1 MIVVKIHGGLGN
13 QLFQY
18 AFGLYLSLK
27 YKRQMF
33 VDIQDFN
40 TNQLRKIEIDNFQIE
55 IQLATNSQL
64 RKFNKSKYARVNYY
78 LNQLLLNGKNYFY
91 EPKINNR
98 IISNETCYYWGYWQK
113 PEYAIKID
121 EEIRKLFVLKNPLSI
136 EAKAYQ
142 EKILNVD
149 GESVSIHIR
158 KNDYLL
164 NKNSYFSSCEP
175 QYYYDSIDTI
185 CKLRT
190 KNLHFFIFSDDF
202 TWVQNNIHFQDID
215 YTFVNPRQQNS
226 PSEDLCLMSICN
238 HNIIA
243 NSTFSWWA
251 AYLNNYQDKTIISPK
266 YWYKD
271 HNRQNINLQ
280 TWIEIKNE

>member
-1 MIVVKIHGGLGN
+1 MLIFNINGGLGN
-13 QLFQY
+13 QMFQY
-18 AFGLYLSLK
+18 AFCLYLSIK
-27 YKRQMF
+27 YNKQMF
-33 VDIQDFN
+33 FDVEALN
-40 TNQLRKIEIDNFQIE
+40 TDPLRKLEIDNFQIE
-55 IQLATNSQL
+55 MPLATPAQL
-64 RKFNKSKYARVNYY
+64 RRFKKSRYARINYF
-78 LNQLLLNGKNYFY
+78 LNLLFLNGKNYFY
-91 EPKINNR
+91 EPKITNK
-98 IISNETCYYWGYWQK
+98 IIADGTSYYWGYWQL
-113 PEYAIKID
+113 PQSIIEID
-121 EEIRKLFVLKNPLSI
+121 EEIRKRFVLKIPLSP

-158 KNDYLL
+158 KTDYLL

-175 QYYYDSIDTI
+175 QYYYDSIETI

-190 KNLHFFIFSDDF
+190 KHLHFFIFSDDF
-202 TWVQNNIHFQDID
+202 TWVQNNIQFQDID